1 MDRTERMEKLYRS
14 LSLDHEVA
22 EEPPVL
28 SPPFHPQP
36 QSISNGN
43 LAAGGAIPRLVQFFI
58 YYESIGYYFNPPPPS
73 PIASLSMGYG
83 F

>member
-28 SPPFHPQP
+28 PPPFHPQP

-43 LAAGGAIPRLVQFFI
+43 LAAGGAIPRLVKFF
-58 YYESIGYYFNPPPPS
+58 F
-73 PIASLSMGYG
+73 LL
-83 F
+83 

>member
-43 LAAGGAIPRLVQFFI
+43 LAAGGAIPRLVQFF
-58 YYESIGYYFNPPPPS
+58 Y
-73 PIASLSMGYG
+73 LL
-83 F
+83 